1 MHIEINYRDLTKS
14 DRLHDHINESIEG
27 NLGRFSSRLTR
38 VEVHVGDVNGHKP
51 GENDKRCMMEARPA
65 GMPPVVAEAH
75 TGDIYTA
82 VTDAAHKL
90 ERALERK
97 FAKLAS

>member
-1 MHIEINYRDLTKS
+1 MHIEINYRDLSKS
-14 DRLHDHINESIEG
+14 DRLDDYINEAIDH
-27 NLGRFSSRLTR
+27 NLGRFNERITR
-38 VEVHVGDVNGHKP
+38 VEVHVGDLNGHKA

-82 VTDAAHKL
+82 VSDAAHKL

-97 FAKLAS
+97 FAKIAS